1 MFPSNSPNLIKNA
14 LSLDIIA
21 GTERLYQI
29 HKAEKI
35 TFSFEDA
42 GVVKIWILIV
52 NAIVSSESEQ
62 NQMFKTVYYLPM
74 KIN

>member
-29 HKAEKI
+29 HKAEK
-35 TFSFEDA
+35 
-42 GVVKIWILIV
+42 
-52 NAIVSSESEQ
+52 
-62 NQMFKTVYYLPM
+62 
-74 KIN
+74 